1 MEMRYNVKI
10 VTYNHDFVKRKV
22 IKVAYLKEIEVSV
35 NGVLSVLYVTDDP
48 ETGERLQG
56 EDKPVII
63 YIHEGNR
70 GQDFSG
76 FLFAVEDPEDLE
88 PEYVERVY
96 RRLRGLPWNILETPR
111 CLIRET
117 TEEDVEDFYQ
127 IYSHPD
133 ITRYMENLY
142 PEIEQEN
149 IGEDL
154 PVSSVQT
161 VRKPQT
167 PRMQHQPMVKKPTD
181 PPRKENKREDRTP
194 IRLSTKEEARRA
206 FIYSE
211 IFNRKY

>member
-1 MEMRYNVKI
+1 MDI
-10 VTYNHDFVKRKV
+10 
-22 IKVAYLKEIEVSV
+22 I
-35 NGVLSVLYVTDDP
+35 
-48 ETGERLQG
+48 Q
-56 EDKPVII
+56 VII
-63 YIHEGNR
+63 IYNNHCCSLVQQISKT
-70 GQDFSG
+70 GQREENTFSKEVLADM
-76 FLFAVEDPEDLE
+76 F
-88 PEYVERVY
+88 
-96 RRLRGLPWNILETPR
+96 
-111 CLIRET
+111 
-117 TEEDVEDFYQ
+117 
-127 IYSHPD
+127 
-133 ITRYMENLY
+133 

-211 IFNRKY
+211 NF